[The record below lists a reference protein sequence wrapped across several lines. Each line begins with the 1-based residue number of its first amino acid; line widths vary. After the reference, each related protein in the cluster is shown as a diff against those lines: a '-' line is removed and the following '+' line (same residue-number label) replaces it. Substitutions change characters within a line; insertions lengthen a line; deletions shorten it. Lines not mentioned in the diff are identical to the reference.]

1 MPRSHDGQMK
11 SSLNAIASF
20 REPVGRPSILPSC
33 AACVNRNF
41 GSPGQ
46 RRHTPELRRQARW
59 CWIVTMELGWGFWL
73 KLMGAVL
80 VVGLA
85 IWVIM
90 LIAGAAFYA
99 WGALGTMVFF
109 IAVIVVIAYIYDRRQ
124 QATWEDDAT

>member
-1 MPRSHDGQMK
+1 MPQSHDGQMK

-20 REPVGRPSILPSC
+20 REPVGRPSILPVF
-33 AACVNRNF
+33 AAGVNSNR
-41 GSPGQ
+41 
-46 RRHTPELRRQARW
+46 LRKQARW
-59 CWIVTMELGWGFWL
+59 WWIVTMELGWSFWL

-124 QATWEDDAT
+124 QASLDDGPAG

>member
-1 MPRSHDGQMK
+1 MK

-20 REPVGRPSILPSC
+20 REPVGRSSILPSC

-41 GSPGQ
+41 GSRGQ
-46 RRHTPELRRQARW
+46 KRHTPELRKQGRW
-59 CWIVTMELGWGFWL
+59 CWIVSMELGWGFWL

-109 IAVIVVIAYIYDRRQ
+109 IAVILVIAYIYDRRQ
-124 QATWEDDAT
+124 QASWDEGP